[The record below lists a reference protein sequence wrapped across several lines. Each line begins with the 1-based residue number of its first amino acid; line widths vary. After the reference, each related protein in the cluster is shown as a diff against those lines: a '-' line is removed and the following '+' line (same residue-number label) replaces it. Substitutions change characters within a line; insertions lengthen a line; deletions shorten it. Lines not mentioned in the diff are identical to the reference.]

1 MFILTTVILFE
12 IIILV
17 HEFGHFFAAKIF
29 SVDVKE
35 FSIGF
40 GPPILKVKKRNVLYC
55 LRAFFFGG
63 FVSFNDEKKYLKVP
77 ILKRIIIVL
86 SGPFVNIFFGMLSIF
101 LVFMCQGQFNS
112 MEVDRVLEFCD
123 KIKVGDEVKQIN
135 GKNVLCANDF
145 MFELNKISLN
155 EPVNLKVTRNGKIFE
170 VLNVGKIFKTNGRKN
185 RVLGISL
192 KQKKIN
198 FINGIEQSF
207 KNSLFFIKIVFS
219 SIFNVFTGSISLKDF
234 SGPVGMVKVV
244 GRAEKEGFLHL
255 MFLFAVLSINIGVF
269 NLFPFFVLDGGQFLF
284 LVFEAIFR
292 KPVNEKIQN
301 IFNVIGFLI
310 LILLFVLITIK
321 DFYMIFTT

>member
-1 MFILTTVILFE
+1 MFILTTIILFE

-40 GPPILKVKKRNVLYC
+40 GPPILKIRKKNTLYC
-55 LRAFFFGG
+55 LRVFFFGG
-63 FVSFNDEKKYLKVP
+63 FVSFKDEKKYLKVH

-86 SGPFVNIFFGMLSIF
+86 AGPFVNIFFGMLSIF
-101 LVFMCQGQFNS
+101 LVFMFQGQFNS
-112 MEVDRVLEFCD
+112 TQVGQVLEFCNEV
-123 KIKVGDEVKQIN
+123 KVGDEIKKIN

-145 MFELNKISLN
+145 MFELHKIPLNK
-155 EPVNLKVTRNGKIFE
+155 PVNLTVKRDGEMVE
-170 VLNVGKIFKTNGRKN
+170 VSNVGKVFKEKEN

-192 KQKKIN
+192 KQQKVD
-198 FINGIEQSF
+198 FLSGVEQSF

-219 SIFNVFTGSISLKDF
+219 SIIDIFTGSISLKDF

-244 GRAEKEGFLHL
+244 GKAEQQGFLHL

-269 NLFPFFVLDGGQFLF
+269 NLFPFFVLDGGQLVF
-284 LVFEAIFR
+284 LVFEAIFK
-292 KPVNEKIQN
+292 KPVNEKVQI
-301 IFNVIGFLI
+301 IFNNIGFFV

-321 DFYMIFTT
+321 DIYMIFVT